1 MTRKQ
6 FIAGNWK
13 MNKTPQEALKLIE
26 ELCAS
31 IPLEHRT
38 NVDIAVAPTSV
49 CLLEAS
55 RTLKDSGIF
64 LSGQNCHSAASG
76 AFTGELSTEMLKA
89 SGCTY
94 VLIGHSE
101 RRTIFGETNELIGQK
116 MHAAFRGG
124 LLPILCVGETLEQ
137 RNNGTAQST
146 VQEQIYAGFDGLDA
160 DQAAAVT
167 LAYEPV
173 WAIGTG
179 VTASPDQ
186 AQDMHHSI
194 RKMLLELY
202 PPFVSKSIRI
212 QYGGSVKPH
221 NALDLLSQPDIDGA
235 LVGGAAL
242 KSDSF
247 SAIVA
252 AGASLG

>member
-1 MTRKQ
+1 MSRKQ

-13 MNKTPQEALKLIE
+13 MNKDPQEALKLIE
-26 ELCAS
+26 DLCAA
-31 IPLEHRT
+31 IPLEHRSS
-38 NVDIAVAPTSV
+38 VDVAIAPTSV

-55 RTLKDSGIF
+55 RSLKDTGIF
-64 LSGQNCHSAASG
+64 LSGQNCHYAVSG
-76 AFTGELSTEMLKA
+76 AFTGELSAEMLRA

-101 RRTIFGETNELIGQK
+101 RRTLFGESNELIGQK
-116 MHAAFRGG
+116 MHAALRGN

-137 RNNGTAQST
+137 RNAGAAQSV
-146 VQEQIYAGFDGLDA
+146 VQEQIDAGLNGLTA
-160 DQAAAVT
+160 DQAATVT

-179 VTASPDQ
+179 VTASPEQ

-194 RKMLLELY
+194 RKMLLDLY
-202 PPFVSKSIRI
+202 PPFVSKSVRI

-221 NALDLLSQPDIDGA
+221 NALELLSQPDIDGA